1 MQKDMYWVHI
11 LVFIRG
17 RFGIQTRMFSKP
29 NLNTHLLKGEMAYT
43 VTHENNEYGL
53 VSKLQL
59 YDLS

>member
-1 MQKDMYWVHI
+1 
-11 LVFIRG
+11 
-17 RFGIQTRMFSKP
+17 MFSKP

-59 YDLS
+59 YDLSWSDMAELVKRVHNEGSEFKPM